1 MMEKM
6 ENLDNSVVEETQT
19 ETNNQ
24 PTQPVDNQ
32 SVKTAEFN
40 IPETYKDKSWAKNIK
55 SQEDLFKSYD
65 NAQSLIGKKTIGMP
79 DFEKATDEELKEY
92 YSKTAPADIKDYEF
106 GEIADSDKEFFG
118 SLFKEN
124 GLNKRQAKDIYNKYM
139 EYSNQY
145 RSDDDFQSELKNR
158 FGENS
163 IKTLDETKSFLNKYL
178 GNEDKNILDKMPNKV
193 VGMML
198 EFANNVKKDYGIDIK
213 SSIDKGTSIQAITSA
228 QYQSK
233 AMEFMMKVKEGK
245 LTPQQHQEEV
255 IKLQELAKLVK

>member
-1 MMEKM
+1 M
-6 ENLDNSVVEETQT
+6 ENLDNSGVENTQP

-24 PTQPVDNQ
+24 PTKPVDNQ
-32 SVKTAEFN
+32 PAKPAEFA
-40 IPETYKDKSWAKNIK
+40 IPEVYKEKSWAKNIK

-65 NAQSLIGKKTIGMP
+65 NAQSLIGKKTIGIP
-79 DFEKATDEELKEY
+79 DFEKATDDELKEY
-92 YSKTAPADIKDYEF
+92 YSKTAPAEAKEYEF

-118 SLFKEN
+118 NLFKEN
-124 GLNKRQAKDIYNKYM
+124 GLNKRQAKDIFNKYM

-145 RSDDDFQSELKNR
+145 RSDEGFQEELKAR

-163 IKTLDETKSFLNKYL
+163 IKTLDETKTFLNKYL
-178 GNEDKNILDKMPNKV
+178 KNEDKNILDKMPNKV

-213 SSIDKGTSIQAITSA
+213 SAVDKGTSSQAVTSA
-228 QYQSK
+228 QYQAK
-233 AMEFMMKVKEGK
+233 AMEFMTKVKEGK